1 MIGII
6 VAVILA
12 ILVIGLLLKLIK
24 FAVIVAIC
32 VGAYMLVQ
40 NKFGAKR
47 VK

>member
-6 VAVILA
+6 IAVILA
-12 ILVIGLLLKLIK
+12 ILLIGVVLKLIK
-24 FAVIVAIC
+24 FAVIVALC

-47 VK
+47 IK